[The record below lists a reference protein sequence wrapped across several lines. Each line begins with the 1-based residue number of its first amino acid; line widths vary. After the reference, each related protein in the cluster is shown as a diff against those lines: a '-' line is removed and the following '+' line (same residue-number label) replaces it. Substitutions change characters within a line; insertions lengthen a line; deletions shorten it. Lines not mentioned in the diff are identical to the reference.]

1 MDVDGMVTIY
11 RFEGFT
17 LDLACGSLLAAGGA
31 EIALRPKATA
41 LLRYLVEH
49 PGRLIDRDELMQAL
63 WPGVFV
69 TDDSVTQCVKEV
81 RRALD
86 DAEQRLLRTLPRR
99 GYLWAAE
106 VSRAGA
112 ASTPAPPPAAAQPA
126 PDATGT
132 PPPQPPARRP
142 MVAVLPFA
150 NMTGDPG
157 QEYFA
162 DGVTEDLTTA
172 LSHLRWFSVISRN
185 SAFTYKGRAVDVRQV
200 GRELGVGY
208 VLEGSVRRSGNR
220 VRITAQLCEAG
231 AGAHVWA
238 ERFDGDMADIFDL
251 QDRIIESVVGAIEP
265 SLRLAEVERARA
277 KPTESLTAYDLYLRA
292 LPLQR
297 LAARTGNDEALRLL
311 RCAAALDPGF
321 VAAKGALAG
330 VVAFRFTQTWA
341 TQDEVD
347 EAVRLAREVAESG
360 GEDDPSALAW
370 AGHALA
376 FLARDRDAG
385 VAATDRALALAPNSA
400 LVLFLGGW
408 NRLYVD
414 DWRTASAQMER
425 AMRLSPVDPAK
436 FYYAAALGAA
446 HFVGEQYEEAVEW
459 ERRALRDRPT
469 YLVAH
474 RLLAASLVHLGDP
487 EAAREAVRA
496 LLGVAPGYTLAAA
509 AAHSAFRGPTRERYL
524 GALRQA
530 GMPEDT
536 VVHGSA
542 MPTH

>member
-1 MDVDGMVTIY
+1 MDADAALPVC

-17 LDLACGSLLAAGGA
+17 LGLARGLLLAADGA
-31 EIALRPKATA
+31 EIARRPKALA

-49 PGRLIDRDELMQAL
+49 PGRLIDRDELMQAV

-99 GYLWAAE
+99 GYMWAAE
-106 VSRAGA
+106 VSRAAGA
-112 ASTPAPPPAAAQPA
+112 AAATAPAPVPALPAAPA
-126 PDATGT
+126 GGDAMGAL
-132 PPPQPPARRP
+132 PPQPPANRP
-142 MVAVLPFA
+142 MMVVLPFA
-150 NMTGDPG
+150 NMTGYPE

-162 DGVTEDLTTA
+162 DGITEDVTTA

-208 VLEGSVRRSGNR
+208 VLEGSVRKAGGR
-220 VRITAQLCEAG
+220 VRIGAQLCEVETG
-231 AGAHVWA
+231 RQVWA
-238 ERFDGDMADIFDL
+238 ERFDGDLADIFEL
-251 QDRIIESVVGAIEP
+251 QDRVTEAVAGAIEP
-265 SLRLAEVERARA
+265 SLRHAEVERIRAR
-277 KPTESLTAYDLYLRA
+277 PTESLTAYDLYLRA
-292 LPLQR
+292 LPPQR
-297 LAARTGNDEALRLL
+297 LAAREGNDEALRLL
-311 RCAAALDPGF
+311 RRAVALDPGF

-330 VVAFRFTQTWA
+330 VVAFRFTQNWA
-341 TQDEVD
+341 TQDDID
-347 EAVRLAREVAESG
+347 EAVRCARDVVESG
-360 GEDDPSALAW
+360 GEGDPSALAW
-370 AGHALA
+370 SAHALA
-376 FLARDRDAG
+376 FLARDREAG
-385 VAATDRALALAPNSA
+385 VAAADRALALAPNSA
-400 LVLFLGGW
+400 IVLFLGGW

-446 HFVGEQYEEAVEW
+446 HFVGERYEEAAEW

-474 RLLAASLVHLGDP
+474 RLLAASLVQLGRP
-487 EAAREAVRA
+487 EGAREAVGA
-496 LLGVAPGYTLAAA
+496 LLAVAPGYTLASA

-524 GALRQA
+524 GALRLA
-530 GMPEDT
+530 GLPE
-536 VVHGSA
+536 
-542 MPTH
+542 